1 MEVFC
6 IKIKPSRNE
15 FRAFVQEEAPRPSP
29 NVRLTEPEDDL
40 GSYHR
45 SKVED
50 DLDIGGDL
58 LKISQRR
65 SIEEFDEEID
75 RRNDSG
81 RPGTVSGSE
90 FAPDLEKQLPV
101 TGTEIPITRTDPRNS
116 SWGRR
121 SSNWEISSE
130 TFTKNSSVAA
140 GSGSL
145 MAEKERLVGERK

>member
-29 NVRLTEPEDDL
+29 NVRPAEPEDDL

-75 RRNDSG
+75 QRNEGG
-81 RPGTVSGSE
+81 RPGTVSGPE
-90 FAPDLEKQLPV
+90 FASDLEKP
-101 TGTEIPITRTDPRNS
+101 GSEIPMTRTDARNS

-121 SSNWEISSE
+121 SSNWEISPE
-130 TFTKNSSVAA
+130 IFTKNSVAAA
-140 GSGSL
+140 GSVSL

>member
-6 IKIKPSRNE
+6 IRIKPSRNH
-15 FRAFVQEEAPRPSP
+15 FRAFVQEEAPRPTP
-29 NVRLTEPEDDL
+29 CPAEPEDDL
-40 GSYHR
+40 GGYHR

-65 SIEEFDEEID
+65 NIEEFDEEIGG
-75 RRNDSG
+75 RRNESG
-81 RPGTVSGSE
+81 RPGTASESE
-90 FAPDLEKQLPV
+90 FASDLDKQLPV
-101 TGTEIPITRTDPRNS
+101 TGTEIPITRTDARNS

-121 SSNWEISSE
+121 SSNWEISPE
-130 TFTKNSSVAA
+130 IFTKNSSAA

-145 MAEKERLVGERK
+145 MTEKEKILGERRE